1 MQISCEE
8 MEKIYYAK
16 QHRKNCIHR
25 DSRVFHDSHGPDK
38 HKIK

>member
-8 MEKIYYAK
+8 MEKIYYTK
-16 QHRKNCIHR
+16 EHRKNYIRC
-25 DSRVFHDSHGPDK
+25 VFHDSHGPDK